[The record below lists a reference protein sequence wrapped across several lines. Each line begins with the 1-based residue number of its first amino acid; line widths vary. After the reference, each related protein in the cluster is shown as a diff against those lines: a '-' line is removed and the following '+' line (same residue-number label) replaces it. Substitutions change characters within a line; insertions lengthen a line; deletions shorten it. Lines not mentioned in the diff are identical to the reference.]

1 MTMNEFESANYK
13 YLDTC
18 VKNLRKLK
26 PVAFLDVATYFWAP
40 FFLVVSYM
48 TRTT

>member
-1 MTMNEFESANYK
+1 MTMNEIESANCK

-26 PVAFLDVATYFWAP
+26 PVAFLDVAT
-40 FFLVVSYM
+40 FFDSFLSSGFLYD
-48 TRTT
+48 